1 MAMKPETRNR
11 AAFRFYEELND
22 FLPAGQRKQDRL
34 YFFKGNPSLKDAIE
48 AQNIPHTEVDLV
60 IVNGKP
66 ANINHKLKDG
76 DKVSVYPVF
85 ESLDISRIKP
95 GQPLRETRFI
105 LDVHLGKL
113 AKLLRMTGFDTCY
126 RNDYKDDEI
135 INTAIEEKR
144 IIITRDKGI
153 LKNSRVDR
161 GYYIRSYK
169 PAEQL
174 KEVIT
179 RFQLQT
185 SMKFLS
191 RCIICNGIIVTA
203 DEKEISK
210 FLKPDTLAYFNKFY
224 RCSNCG
230 KVYWEGSHFERM
242 QGYFSELKS
251 YLNKQGH

>member
-1 MAMKPETRNR
+1 MKPETRNR

-22 FLPAGQRKQDRL
+22 FLPAKQRKQDRI
-34 YFFKGNPSLKDAIE
+34 YIFNGNPSLKDAIE

-66 ANINHKLKDG
+66 ADINCKLKDG

-85 ESLDISRIKP
+85 ESLDISRIKL

-113 AKLLRMTGFDTCY
+113 AKLIRMTGFDTSY
-126 RNDYKDDEI
+126 RNDFKDDEI
-135 INTAIEEKR
+135 INLAIEEKR
-144 IIITRDKGI
+144 IIITRDRGL

-161 GYYIRSYK
+161 GYYIRSHK

-174 KEVIT
+174 KEVIL

-203 DEKEISK
+203 DKKDVSK
-210 FLKPDTLAYFNKFY
+210 LLKPDTLTYFNKFY
-224 RCSNCG
+224 RCIKCG
-230 KVYWEGSHFERM
+230 KVYWEGSHFKRM
-242 QGYFSELKS
+242 QGYFRELKLS
-251 YLNKQGH
+251 LNNQDH